1 MAWRKED
8 FYQAIR
14 SAGFDGCEEYAQV
27 LCREAER
34 LSDKEFF
41 DLPSLSAIKDVRNK
55 TDFEQSVAGIFSSKE
70 KRDEL
75 LKDIAW
81 VKEGIASSVKAI
93 AESVNKVHVIAG
105 NDKAGRKN
113 RRIAFGVALGVLL
126 VVSIAMAAVS
136 IGATAENKAWAD
148 IVGAAVDG
156 VAFVVGVLFFMYEQH
171 DDTKEKKAVD
181 AMNKTVE
188 KEKAN
193 IEKSLGTTIQ
203 IKQYVK
209 IDGGGGQGICC
220 GCCNNQSM
228 VTNTNKNDEE

>member
-1 MAWRKED
+1 M
-8 FYQAIR
+8 
-14 SAGFDGCEEYAQV
+14 
-27 LCREAER
+27 
-34 LSDKEFF
+34 SDNEFF
-41 DLPSLSAIKDVRNK
+41 DLPSLSTIKDVRNK

-136 IGATAENKAWAD
+136 IGASATEAKWAGP
-148 IVGAAVDG
+148 VGAAVDG
-156 VAFVVGVLFFMYEQH
+156 VAFVVGVLFFMYEQR
-171 DDTKEKKAVD
+171 DDSKEEDAVNE
-181 AMNKTVE
+181 MNNTV
-188 KEKAN
+188 KNEKAN
-193 IEKSLGTTIQ
+193 IEKRLGATIR
-203 IKQYVK
+203 IKQYVQITK
-209 IDGGGGQGICC
+209 T

>member
-1 MAWRKED
+1 MSWRKED

-41 DLPSLSAIKDVRNK
+41 DLPSLSAIKNVRNK

-81 VKEGIASSVKAI
+81 LKEGIASSFKAI
-93 AESVNKVHVIAG
+93 AESADKVRVIVGSNKA
-105 NDKAGRKN
+105 NRKK

-136 IGATAENKAWAD
+136 IGASAAEAKWAEP
-148 IVGAAVDG
+148 VGAAVDG
-156 VAFVVGVLFFMYEQH
+156 VAFVVGVLFFWYEQN
-171 DDTKEKKAVD
+171 DDSNEETAVNEMKE
-181 AMNKTVE
+181 TV
-188 KEKAN
+188 KNEKAN
-193 IEKSLGTTIQ
+193 IEKSLGTTIR
-203 IKQYVK
+203 IKQYVQITK
-209 IDGGGGQGICC
+209 GGCF
-220 GCCNNQSM
+220 NNQSM

>member
-14 SAGFDGCEEYAQV
+14 SAGFDGCKEYAEK
-27 LCREAER
+27 LRKEANP
-34 LSDKEFF
+34 LSEKEFF

-93 AESVNKVHVIAG
+93 AESADKVRVIVGSNKA
-105 NDKAGRKN
+105 DRKK

-136 IGATAENKAWAD
+136 IGASATGAKWAGP
-148 IVGAAVDG
+148 VGAAVDG
-156 VAFVVGVLFFMYEQH
+156 VAFVVGVLFFMYEQN
-171 DDTKEKKAVD
+171 DDSNEETAVNEMKE
-181 AMNKTVE
+181 TV
-188 KEKAN
+188 KNEKAN
-193 IEKSLGTTIQ
+193 IEKSLGTTIR
-203 IKQYVK
+203 IEQYVQITK
-209 IDGGGGQGICC
+209 T

>member
-14 SAGFDGCEEYAQV
+14 SAGFDGCKEYAEK
-27 LCREAER
+27 LRKEANP
-34 LSDKEFF
+34 LSEKEFF

-93 AESVNKVHVIAG
+93 AESADKVRVIVGSNKA
-105 NDKAGRKN
+105 DRKK

-136 IGATAENKAWAD
+136 IGASATGAKWAGP
-148 IVGAAVDG
+148 VGAAVDG
-156 VAFVVGVLFFMYEQH
+156 VAFVVGVLFFMYEQN
-171 DDTKEKKAVD
+171 DDSNEETAVNEMKE
-181 AMNKTVE
+181 TV
-188 KEKAN
+188 KNEKAN
-193 IEKSLGTTIQ
+193 IEKSLGTTIR
-203 IKQYVK
+203 IKQYVE
-209 IDGGGGQGICC
+209 IDGRRCQTT
-220 GCCNNQSM
+220 CCNFGGDM
-228 VTNTNKNDEE
+228 TNGDKITK

>member
-1 MAWRKED
+1 MSWRKED

-14 SAGFDGCEEYAQV
+14 SAGFDGCKEYAEK
-27 LCREAER
+27 LRKEANP
-34 LSDKEFF
+34 LSEKEFF

-55 TDFEQSVAGIFSSKE
+55 TDFEQSIAGIFSSKE

-81 VKEGIASSVKAI
+81 VKEGIVSSVKAI

-156 VAFVVGVLFFMYEQH
+156 VAFVVGVLFFMYEQR
-171 DDTKEKKAVD
+171 DDSKEEDAVNK
-181 AMNKTVE
+181 MNETVE

-193 IEKSLGTTIQ
+193 IEKSLGATIQ
-203 IKQYVK
+203 IEQYVQ
-209 IDGGGGQGICC
+209 IVDT
-220 GCCNNQSM
+220 GCFNNQSM

>member
-14 SAGFDGCEEYAQV
+14 SAGFDGCEEYAKT
-27 LCREAER
+27 LRKEANP
-34 LSDKEFF
+34 LSEKEFF
-41 DLPSLSAIKDVRNK
+41 DLPSLSAIKNVRNK
-55 TDFEQSVAGIFSSKE
+55 TDFEQSVAAIFASEK

-75 LKDIAW
+75 LEDIAW
-81 VKEGIASSVKAI
+81 VKEGIASNVKAI
-93 AESVNKVHVIAG
+93 AESADKVRVIVGGNKD
-105 NDKAGRKN
+105 NRKK

-193 IEKSLGTTIQ
+193 IEKSLGTTIR
-203 IKQYVK
+203 IEQYVE
-209 IDGGGGQGICC
+209 IDGRRCQTT
-220 GCCNNQSM
+220 CCNFGGDM
-228 VTNTNKNDEE
+228 TNGDKITK

>member
-14 SAGFDGCEEYAQV
+14 SAGFDGCEEYAKK
-27 LCREAER
+27 LRKEADP
-34 LSDKEFF
+34 LSEKEFF
-41 DLPSLSAIKDVRNK
+41 DLPSLSAIKNVRNK
-55 TDFEQSVAGIFSSKE
+55 TDFEQSVAAIFASEK

-75 LKDIAW
+75 LEDIAW
-81 VKEGIASSVKAI
+81 VKEGIASSVKTI
-93 AESVNKVHVIAG
+93 AESADKVRVIVGGNKD
-105 NDKAGRKN
+105 NRKK

-136 IGATAENKAWAD
+136 IGASATEAKWAGP
-148 IVGAAVDG
+148 VGAAVDG

-171 DDTKEKKAVD
+171 DDTKEEGAVKE
-181 AMNKTVE
+181 MEETVE

-203 IKQYVK
+203 IKQYVQ
-209 IDGGGGQGICC
+209 IVDT
-220 GCCNNQSM
+220 GCFNNQSM

>member
-1 MAWRKED
+1 MSWRKED

-27 LCREAER
+27 LCREAEQ

-41 DLPSLSAIKDVRNK
+41 DLPSLRTIKNVRNK
-55 TDFEQSVAGIFSSKE
+55 TDFEQSVAGIFSSEE

-75 LKDIAW
+75 LRDIAW
-81 VKEGIASSVKAI
+81 VKSVKAI
-93 AESVNKVHVIAG
+93 AESVDKVHVIAG

-126 VVSIAMAAVS
+126 VVSIVMAAVS
-136 IGATAENKAWAD
+136 IGATAENKDWAG

-156 VAFVVGVLFFMYEQH
+156 VAFVVGVLFFMYEH
-171 DDTKEKKAVD
+171 SDDTKEKKAVD

-203 IKQYVK
+203 IKQYVE
-209 IDGGGGQGICC
+209 IDGRREQTT
-220 GCCNNQSM
+220 CCNFGGD
-228 VTNTNKNDEE
+228 VTNGDKITK

>member
-14 SAGFDGCEEYAQV
+14 SAGFDGCEEYAKT
-27 LCREAER
+27 LRKEANP
-34 LSDKEFF
+34 LSEKEFF
-41 DLPSLSAIKDVRNK
+41 DLPSLSTIKNVRNK
-55 TDFEQSVAGIFSSKE
+55 TDFEQSVAAIFASEK

-81 VKEGIASSVKAI
+81 VKEGIASNVKAI
-93 AESVNKVHVIAG
+93 AESADKVRVIVGSNKA
-105 NDKAGRKN
+105 DRKK

-136 IGATAENKAWAD
+136 IGASATGAKWAGP
-148 IVGAAVDG
+148 VGAAVDG
-156 VAFVVGVLFFMYEQH
+156 VAFVVGVLFFMYEQN
-171 DDTKEKKAVD
+171 DDSNEETAVNEMKE
-181 AMNKTVE
+181 TV
-188 KEKAN
+188 KNEKAN

-203 IKQYVK
+203 IEQYVQ
-209 IDGGGGQGICC
+209 IVDT
-220 GCCNNQSM
+220 GCFNNQSM

>member
-1 MAWRKED
+1 MSWRKED

-14 SAGFDGCEEYAQV
+14 RAGFDGCEEYAQV

-41 DLPSLSAIKDVRNK
+41 DLPSLSIIKDVRNK

-81 VKEGIASSVKAI
+81 VKEGIASNVKAI
-93 AESVNKVHVIAG
+93 AESADKVRVIVGSNKA
-105 NDKAGRKN
+105 NRKK

-136 IGATAENKAWAD
+136 IGASATGAKWAGP
-148 IVGAAVDG
+148 VGAAVDG

-171 DDTKEKKAVD
+171 DDSNEEGAVKE
-181 AMNKTVE
+181 MEETV
-188 KEKAN
+188 KNEKAN
-193 IEKSLGTTIQ
+193 IEKSLGTTIR
-203 IKQYVK
+203 IEQYVE
-209 IDGGGGQGICC
+209 IDGRRCQTT
-220 GCCNNQSM
+220 CCNFGGD
-228 VTNTNKNDEE
+228 VTNGDKITK

>member
-93 AESVNKVHVIAG
+93 AESADKVRVIVGSNKA
-105 NDKAGRKN
+105 DRKK

-136 IGATAENKAWAD
+136 IGASATGAKWAGP
-148 IVGAAVDG
+148 VGAAVDG

-193 IEKSLGTTIQ
+193 IEKSLGTTIR
-203 IKQYVK
+203 IEQYVE
-209 IDGGGGQGICC
+209 IDGRRCQTT
-220 GCCNNQSM
+220 CCNFGGDM
-228 VTNTNKNDEE
+228 TNGDKITK

>member
-41 DLPSLSAIKDVRNK
+41 DLPSLSTIKDVRNK

-75 LKDIAW
+75 LRDIAW
-81 VKEGIASSVKAI
+81 VKSVKAI

-156 VAFVVGVLFFMYEQH
+156 VAFVVGVLFFMYEQR
-171 DDTKEKKAVD
+171 DDSKEEDAVNE
-181 AMNKTVE
+181 MNETVE

-193 IEKSLGTTIQ
+193 IEKSLGTTIR
-203 IKQYVK
+203 IEQYVE
-209 IDGGGGQGICC
+209 IDGRRCQTT
-220 GCCNNQSM
+220 CCNFGGDM
-228 VTNTNKNDEE
+228 TNGDKITK

>member
-14 SAGFDGCEEYAQV
+14 SAGFDGCEEYAKT
-27 LCREAER
+27 LRKEANP
-34 LSDKEFF
+34 LSEKEFF
-41 DLPSLSAIKDVRNK
+41 DLPSLSTIKNVRNK
-55 TDFEQSVAGIFSSKE
+55 TDFEQSVAAIFASEK

-75 LKDIAW
+75 LEDIAW
-81 VKEGIASSVKAI
+81 VKEGIASNVKAI
-93 AESVNKVHVIAG
+93 AESADKVRVIVGSNKA
-105 NDKAGRKN
+105 NRKK

-136 IGATAENKAWAD
+136 IGATAENKDWAG

-171 DDTKEKKAVD
+171 DDSKEKYAVD
-181 AMNKTVE
+181 EMNETVKE
-188 KEKAN
+188 EKAN
-193 IEKSLGTTIQ
+193 IEKSLGTTIR
-203 IKQYVK
+203 IKQYVQ
-209 IDGGGGQGICC
+209 IVDT

>member
-1 MAWRKED
+1 MSWRKED

-14 SAGFDGCEEYAQV
+14 SAGFDGCKEYAEK
-27 LCREAER
+27 LRKEANP
-34 LSDKEFF
+34 LSEKEFF

-93 AESVNKVHVIAG
+93 AESADKVRVIVGSNKA
-105 NDKAGRKN
+105 DRKK

-136 IGATAENKAWAD
+136 IGASATGAKWAGP
-148 IVGAAVDG
+148 VGAAVDG
-156 VAFVVGVLFFMYEQH
+156 VAFVVGVLFFMYEQN
-171 DDTKEKKAVD
+171 DDSNEETAVNEMKE
-181 AMNKTVE
+181 TV
-188 KEKAN
+188 KNEKAN

-203 IKQYVK
+203 IEQYVE
-209 IDGGGGQGICC
+209 IDGRRCQTT
-220 GCCNNQSM
+220 CCNFGGDM
-228 VTNTNKNDEE
+228 TNGDKITK

>member
-1 MAWRKED
+1 MAWGKED

-14 SAGFDGCEEYAQV
+14 SAGFDGCKEYAEK
-27 LCREAER
+27 LRKEANP
-34 LSDKEFF
+34 LSEKEFF
-41 DLPSLSAIKDVRNK
+41 DLPSLSTIKNVRNK

-156 VAFVVGVLFFMYEQH
+156 VAFVVGVLFFMYEQR
-171 DDTKEKKAVD
+171 DDSKEEDAVNK
-181 AMNKTVE
+181 MNETVE

-193 IEKSLGTTIQ
+193 IEKSLGTTIR
-203 IKQYVK
+203 IEQYVE
-209 IDGGGGQGICC
+209 IDGRRCQTT
-220 GCCNNQSM
+220 CCNFGGDM
-228 VTNTNKNDEE
+228 TNGDKITK

>member
-14 SAGFDGCEEYAQV
+14 SAGFDGCEEYAKT
-27 LCREAER
+27 LRKEADP
-34 LSDKEFF
+34 LSEKEFF
-41 DLPSLSAIKDVRNK
+41 DLPSLSAIKNVRNK
-55 TDFEQSVAGIFSSKE
+55 IDFEQSVAAIFASEK

-75 LKDIAW
+75 LEDIAW
-81 VKEGIASSVKAI
+81 VKEGIASNVKAI
-93 AESVNKVHVIAG
+93 AESADKVRVIVGSNKA
-105 NDKAGRKN
+105 NRKK

-136 IGATAENKAWAD
+136 IGATAENKDWAG

-156 VAFVVGVLFFMYEQH
+156 VAFVVGVLFFMYEH
-171 DDTKEKKAVD
+171 SDDTKEEEAVD

-203 IKQYVK
+203 IKQYVQITK
-209 IDGGGGQGICC
+209 T

>member
-55 TDFEQSVAGIFSSKE
+55 TDFEQSVAGIFSSEE

-75 LKDIAW
+75 LRDIAW
-81 VKEGIASSVKAI
+81 VKSVKAI

-156 VAFVVGVLFFMYEQH
+156 VAFVVGVLFFMYEQR
-171 DDTKEKKAVD
+171 DDSKEEDAVNE
-181 AMNKTVE
+181 MNETVE

-193 IEKSLGTTIQ
+193 IEKSLGATIR
-203 IKQYVK
+203 IKQYVQITK
-209 IDGGGGQGICC
+209 T

>member
-1 MAWRKED
+1 MSWRKED

-14 SAGFDGCEEYAQV
+14 SAGFDGCKEYAEK
-27 LCREAER
+27 LRKEANP
-34 LSDKEFF
+34 LSEKEFF

-75 LKDIAW
+75 LRDIAW
-81 VKEGIASSVKAI
+81 VKSVKAI

-193 IEKSLGTTIQ
+193 IEKSLGTTIR
-203 IKQYVK
+203 IEQYVE
-209 IDGGGGQGICC
+209 IDGRRCQTT
-220 GCCNNQSM
+220 CCNFGGDM
-228 VTNTNKNDEE
+228 TNGDKITK

>member
-41 DLPSLSAIKDVRNK
+41 DLPSLSTIKDVRNK

-75 LKDIAW
+75 LRDIAW
-81 VKEGIASSVKAI
+81 VKSVKAI
-93 AESVNKVHVIAG
+93 AESADKVRVIVGNNKA
-105 NDKAGRKN
+105 DRKK

-136 IGATAENKAWAD
+136 IGASATGAKWAGP
-148 IVGAAVDG
+148 VGAAVDG
-156 VAFVVGVLFFMYEQH
+156 VAFVVGVLFFMYEQR
-171 DDTKEKKAVD
+171 DDSKEEDAVNE
-181 AMNKTVE
+181 MNETVE

-193 IEKSLGTTIQ
+193 IEKSLGATIR
-203 IKQYVK
+203 IKQYVQITK
-209 IDGGGGQGICC
+209 T

>member
-14 SAGFDGCEEYAQV
+14 SAGFDGCKEYAEK
-27 LCREAER
+27 LRKEANP
-34 LSDKEFF
+34 LSEKEFF

-93 AESVNKVHVIAG
+93 AESADKVRVIVGSNKA
-105 NDKAGRKN
+105 DRKK

-136 IGATAENKAWAD
+136 IGASATGAKWAGP
-148 IVGAAVDG
+148 VGAAVDG
-156 VAFVVGVLFFMYEQH
+156 VAFVVGVLFFMYEQN
-171 DDTKEKKAVD
+171 DDSNEETAVNEMKE
-181 AMNKTVE
+181 TV
-188 KEKAN
+188 KNEKAN

-203 IKQYVK
+203 IEQYVE
-209 IDGGGGQGICC
+209 IDGRRCQTT
-220 GCCNNQSM
+220 CCNFGGDM
-228 VTNTNKNDEE
+228 TNGDKITK